1 MANGR
6 VNLGP
11 PPGELGLW
19 LPVDARLSVP
29 DVGVGRGP
37 GGAGPKYPNLKYS
50 QVPFQPWA
58 RALLDYRLEYA
69 FEPHTRCKPSGGPR
83 QPMTPYGIE
92 FVDLTEAGRM
102 YIMDVGGPHTWR
114 TIFMDS
120 REHPK
125 NLTPSYYGH
134 SCSSC

>member
-1 MANGR
+1 MALFAQGQGQGRGRGPQAPARPTPRMANGR

-58 RALLDYRLEYA
+58 RALLDYRLEYV
-69 FEPHTRCKPSGGPR
+69 F
-83 QPMTPYGIE
+83 
-92 FVDLTEAGRM
+92 
-102 YIMDVGGPHTWR
+102 
-114 TIFMDS
+114 
-120 REHPK
+120 
-125 NLTPSYYGH
+125 
-134 SCSSC
+134 

>member
-1 MANGR
+1 MQRRSIRLGLTIILLPIAAMALFAQGQGQGRGRGPQAPARPTPRMANGR

-19 LPVDARLSVP
+19 LPADARLSVP

-69 FEPHTRCKPSGGPR
+69 FEPHTRCKRPAAR
-83 QPMTPYGIE
+83 
-92 FVDLTEAGRM
+92 
-102 YIMDVGGPHTWR
+102 
-114 TIFMDS
+114 DS
-120 REHPK
+120 R
-125 NLTPSYYGH
+125 
-134 SCSSC
+134 